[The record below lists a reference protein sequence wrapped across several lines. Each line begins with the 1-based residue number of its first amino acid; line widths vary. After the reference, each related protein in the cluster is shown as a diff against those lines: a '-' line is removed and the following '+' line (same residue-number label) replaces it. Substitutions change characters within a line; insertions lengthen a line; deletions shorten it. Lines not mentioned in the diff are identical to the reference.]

1 MGSIMGA
8 VIGSEG
14 TSTGEM
20 MIRGRT
26 IGGVAR
32 GDNVE
37 SRCVGASEETTDCVA
52 LPAPSPR

>member
-37 SRCVGASEETTDCVA
+37 SRCVGASEERTA